1 MEVSGTKKYY
11 PELDIVK
18 GIAILLVI
26 LGHSFCSFPFDLNA
40 QLPPVLG
47 KIVRSFQMPLFF
59 IASGFLFSRK
69 AGFGVF
75 IRKKM
80 FRLVLPWIVFSVLSV
95 VLRIS
100 FSSFTHGGDLDIL
113 NSPYEILQGHYYW
126 FLYALAIIMVVC
138 YIVKN
143 RYVLMT
149 LCILSVVCCL
159 VTGVKDIE
167 AFTVGRIAYYFP
179 FFCSGMLIKHFYS
192 SLMDNKV
199 LAIVLLVLSVAVYV
213 IFIGVG
219 CTWRFV
225 ELYVITLSGSLLTW
239 GLAVLLVRW
248 KMPLLKHFGHYS
260 LQYYLNHL
268 LIMLPVYYVAK
279 FMPISPVL
287 QLLTIWTIATAISW
301 LMLRVQMKFKV
312 FRLLC
317 GIS

>member
-1 MEVSGTKKYY
+1 M
-11 PELDIVK
+11 
-18 GIAILLVI
+18 
-26 LGHSFCSFPFDLNA
+26 
-40 QLPPVLG
+40 
-47 KIVRSFQMPLFF
+47 
-59 IASGFLFSRK
+59 
-69 AGFGVF
+69 F

-95 VLRIS
+95 LLRIL

-113 NSPYEILQGHYYW
+113 SSLYEIVQGYYYW

-149 LCILSVVCCL
+149 LCVLSVVCCL

-179 FFCSGMLIKHFYS
+179 FFCFGMLMKHFYS
-192 SLMDNKV
+192 SLIDNKV
-199 LAIVLLVLSVAVYV
+199 LAFVVLVLSVAIYV
-213 IFIGVG
+213 IFIGMD

-225 ELYVITLSGSLLTW
+225 GLYVITLSGSLLTW
-239 GLAVLLVRW
+239 GLAVLLNRW

-279 FMPISPVL
+279 FMPIPPVL
-287 QLLTIWTIATAISW
+287 QLLMIWVVATVISW
-301 LMLRVQMKFKV
+301 VMLKVQVKFKV

>member
-1 MEVSGTKKYY
+1 M
-11 PELDIVK
+11 
-18 GIAILLVI
+18 
-26 LGHSFCSFPFDLNA
+26 
-40 QLPPVLG
+40 
-47 KIVRSFQMPLFF
+47 
-59 IASGFLFSRK
+59 
-69 AGFGVF
+69 
-75 IRKKM
+75 
-80 FRLVLPWIVFSVLSV
+80 
-95 VLRIS
+95 
-100 FSSFTHGGDLDIL
+100 
-113 NSPYEILQGHYYW
+113 
-126 FLYALAIIMVVC
+126 
-138 YIVKN
+138 
-143 RYVLMT
+143 
-149 LCILSVVCCL
+149 
-159 VTGVKDIE
+159 
-167 AFTVGRIAYYFP
+167 GRIAYYFP